1 MTAPRRV
8 DDKLSKLGNDLLK
21 SPQLVSALSALG
33 LFYRDYSSG
42 RGFPSALWTSWG
54 YTHKQMESE
63 YWLELVHPEDVE
75 RVRESYRRAVDGETD
90 TFREQFRIQTSQGEW
105 RWVLSRGQILS
116 RDPEGEALQ
125 YIGADADIT
134 DQKLVEERLRD
145 AKRVAE
151 ETAQEAETLRV
162 AGAIIAST
170 LEFSSTVDHVL
181 QQALQVVPFDTAS
194 VQLLKEGQL
203 EVIGGHG
210 WDDIESVIGL
220 RFSIPG
226 YNPNTPVVLE
236 RKPVIEGNIQ
246 RRYPAFRSHSGEHI
260 RSWMGI
266 PLVVRGEVIGLLAF
280 DSSKE
285 NFFNESHLRMAAS
298 FADHVALALSNAQL
312 YEETHRLAM
321 EDSLT
326 RTSSRRW
333 FFLQAN
339 QLIVQSARYKRSLSI
354 LMFDVDYFKD
364 VNDRHGHNVG
374 DDVLRTIAQ
383 TAGSVLRSAD
393 ILARYG
399 GEEFIV
405 LLPETALDRAC
416 EIGERLRAQ
425 VDECRFENL
434 AEQLRNELHVTVSV
448 GVTTYSIE
456 LDSTVD
462 HLLTRADRAL
472 YAAKRAGRNRVR
484 CE

>member
-1 MTAPRRV
+1 MNPGAELLRNT
-8 DDKLSKLGNDLLK
+8 DLVK
-21 SPQLVSALSALG
+21 ALSELG
-33 LFYRDYSSG
+33 LFFHDYTTG
-42 RGFPSALWTSWG
+42 DGFPSSLWLAWG
-54 YTHKQMESE
+54 YSRKQLTEH
-63 YWLELVHPEDVE
+63 YWLELLHPDDAP
-75 RVRESYRRAVDGETD
+75 RVQESYRRVMEGKTD
-90 TFREQFRIQTSQGEW
+90 RFREQFRIQTANGEW

-116 RDPEGEALQ
+116 RDEHGRATQ
-125 YIGADADIT
+125 YIGADTDIS
-134 DQKLVEERLRD
+134 DQKDVEDRLRE
-145 AKRVAE
+145 AKRRAE
-151 ETAQEAETLRV
+151 NAAQEAETIRV

-170 LEFSSTVDHVL
+170 LEISRTVEHVL
-181 QQALQVVPFDTAS
+181 QQALQVVPYDTAS

-210 WDDIESVIGL
+210 WEDIDSVLGL

-246 RRYPAFRSHSGEHI
+246 QRYPAFRSHSGAHI
-260 RSWMGI
+260 KSWMGI

-285 NFFNESHLRMAAS
+285 NFFTVSHLRVAAS

-326 RTSSRRW
+326 GAASRRW

-339 QLIVQSARYKRSLSI
+339 QLIVQSARYKRSLS
-354 LMFDVDYFKD
+354 LVMFDVDYFKD

-374 DDVLRTIAQ
+374 DDVLRTIAR
-383 TAGSVLRSAD
+383 TVAGTLRSAD
-393 ILARYG
+393 VLARYG
-399 GEEFIV
+399 GEEFVV
-405 LLPETALDRAC
+405 LLPETPHRNAC
-416 EIGERLRAQ
+416 EIAERLRAEI
-425 VDECRFENL
+425 DSFRFPDF
-434 AEQLRNELHVTVSV
+434 APQLREELHVTVSV
-448 GVTTYSIE
+448 GVATYDSE
-456 LDSTVD
+456 RDSTVD

-472 YAAKRAGRNRVR
+472 YVAKREGRNRVR
-484 CE
+484 SA